1 MLLRLFSIIAPVFA
15 CAAFGYVWARTGR
28 PFHTEFVTR
37 LIMNVGAPCLI
48 VASFSKADGIDAAA
62 LGTVGSAALLVVLTV
77 ATLSYAVLRITRL
90 EVRTYFNS
98 MVFQNS
104 GNMGL
109 PLCLFAFGREGLSLG
124 IVVFLVV
131 STLHFT
137 VGVGIMSG
145 ERHPGRILRLPLV
158 WSSALAVALVVT
170 GWSLPAWVVNTV
182 DIMGGL
188 AIPLMLLSLGV
199 TLSTLRVETLGR
211 SLVFALLR
219 FGFGFGA
226 GLLVAE
232 LVGLSGVARGVVVLQ
247 ASMPSA
253 VFNYLMAARYNRRPE
268 QVAGIVVMTT
278 LLSFGVLPAV
288 LWVLLR

>member
-1 MLLRLFSIIAPVFA
+1 MLFRLFSIIAPVFA
-15 CAAFGYVWARTGR
+15 CAAFGYAWARSGR

-48 VASFSKADGIDAAA
+48 ISSFSRAEVDAAA
-62 LGTVGSAALLVVLTV
+62 LGTVGSAALVAFLTV
-77 ATLSYAVLRITRL
+77 AVVSFTVLKIARL
-90 EVRTYFNS
+90 DVRTYFNS

-109 PLCLFAFGREGLSLG
+109 PICLFAFGREGLSLA

-137 VGVGIMSG
+137 VGIGIISG
-145 ERHPGRILRLPLV
+145 ERHPGRLLRMPLV
-158 WSSALAVALVVT
+158 WASVLAVALVVSDR
-170 GWSLPAWVVNTV
+170 SLPGWVVNTV
-182 DIMGGL
+182 DIMSGL

-211 SLVFALLR
+211 SFLFALMR

-226 GLLVAE
+226 GLFASEIL
-232 LVGLSGVARGVVVLQ
+232 GLTGVARGVVILQ

-253 VFNYLMAARYNRRPE
+253 VFNYLMAARYKRTPE

-288 LWVLLR
+288 LWFLIR